1 MGEKD
6 AFDALEKDLT
16 ESIATMKLAI
26 KTLSDIGADQTLA
39 TGADHTQYMSDFSSL
54 QKTVKAALFA
64 ASSVVTK
71 KQDKVLQSFIQAPF
85 TGTYTA
91 QSGEVVGI
99 LKDMRDTFTS
109 NLETAQATEAA
120 AVKAFTAYKE
130 AKEQEIKDLK
140 QSHKTKQ
147 EKLSSNDGELAT
159 KTTQLAAAEK
169 KLAEDQEFLAQLLD
183 MCSAKAKQY
192 EERTLL
198 RTNEET
204 AIAEAISILNSDA
217 AFATFGSTTATKSGA
232 TAFLQYSEVKK
243 HGVALE
249 DVHREQAKNF
259 LRKAMAG
266 KRSPF
271 LSRAMALLATSNPF
285 AVVLKEIQKML
296 DLIADEEKA
305 DDEQFEWCKTERE
318 TNNAK

>member
-71 KQDKVLQSFIQAPF
+71 KQDKVLQSFIQTPF

-109 NLETAQATEAA
+109 NLETATAPEKAALEAY
-120 AVKAFTAYKE
+120 KKFKE
-130 AKEQEIKDLK
+130 AKEQE
-140 QSHKTKQ
+140 
-147 EKLSSNDGELAT
+147 
-159 KTTQLAAAEK
+159 
-169 KLAEDQEFLAQLLD
+169 
-183 MCSAKAKQY
+183 
-192 EERTLL
+192 
-198 RTNEET
+198 
-204 AIAEAISILNSDA
+204 
-217 AFATFGSTTATKSGA
+217 
-232 TAFLQYSEVKK
+232 
-243 HGVALE
+243 
-249 DVHREQAKNF
+249 
-259 LRKAMAG
+259 
-266 KRSPF
+266 
-271 LSRAMALLATSNPF
+271 
-285 AVVLKEIQKML
+285 
-296 DLIADEEKA
+296 
-305 DDEQFEWCKTERE
+305 
-318 TNNAK
+318 